1 MVCHNQ
7 IVRIIGSLRN
17 QLRKSRIDEML
28 AAIDRVAGGGE
39 SAVTKGDS
47 LGMPGGVVF
56 LTMTRTLKC
65 QLHSQFP
72 LSLQSG
78 PNFRTAV
85 KSCSRRSLN
94 TYHWYEMSGQVLVVN
109 SCTDGKYFGSRYFTD
124 RKIIRSRCCM
134 NDSTDNTPIYWWL
147 SDNITILW
155 WQSDN
160 TTIYWWQTDNTTIHW
175 WQSDN
180 KTIYRWQWPKGTLVT
195 LKLYWKYNAVIW
207 WKLLVKT
214 KYGPINRAKQGP
226 QLTSTTIN

>member
-1 MVCHNQ
+1 
-7 IVRIIGSLRN
+7 
-17 QLRKSRIDEML
+17 ML

-39 SAVTKGDS
+39 SAGTKGDS

-109 SCTDGKYFGSRYFTD
+109 SCTDGKYFGSRYFTF
-124 RKIIRSRCCM
+124 
-134 NDSTDNTPIYWWL
+134 TGGYP
-147 SDNITILW
+147 TILPFFGG
-155 WQSDN
+155 N
-160 TTIYWWQTDNTTIHW
+160 PTIPPFIGGKLTTRPLIGGNLTIKPFIGGNGQKEH
-175 WQSDN
+175 
-180 KTIYRWQWPKGTLVT
+180 
-195 LKLYWKYNAVIW
+195 
-207 WKLLVKT
+207 
-214 KYGPINRAKQGP
+214 
-226 QLTSTTIN
+226 